1 MHRLLVFLLIFLVWL
16 PQPSWAAAP
25 QPDRLPLTESLLV
38 ERLKSLSPSEGVRT
52 IDLRRLTID
61 LRPENEAFRNQF
73 YRSIQ
78 QLIQRSP
85 VPIGL
90 DLSYSTIL
98 GELRIAK
105 LGVQVPL
112 SGQALTSILS
122 PLEQSQL
129 QRDRRRLYQLSRL
142 SRSLLVQTQ
151 ALPAQLTV
159 FRGPLI
165 LVQTQFQGYVNF
177 TNSFFLGRVES
188 KGAIFEQDVDCSE
201 SRFSQA
207 VNFAGTS
214 FRGALNCRSVIFFD
228 ATRFNQAQFQ
238 GLVNLQSS
246 EFQAIASF
254 HQAEFQQVANWNRIQ
269 WQGNADFAQTTWHNA
284 ALFDRSTF
292 AQSLFLTEAVFEKLV
307 SFQQVQ
313 FNQPVNLRG
322 AAILDQADFGDA
334 NFAATARLN
343 VPDLQFNAEKSQILG
358 NPGTLGRVLS
368 VPMLQGNETLL
379 RNLVR
384 NFRQLEQIPDVNQLE
399 YTREKLRLQE
409 LSRRLTGVNLNTAT
423 ILQLQ
428 QIGFSP
434 IQAEAIAQAR
444 LQHPFNG
451 LNELLRIDEIDL
463 TTYVK
468 VRDRIVVQSAHGF
481 GEWLGDRLRWLGL
494 LLLISLTRYGTGFW
508 LIFGI
513 GLLSVAYFSLLFWLI
528 DRLRRLNPTPII
540 PNFTETVWMVSSCVV
555 LAIAG
560 LSAVFR
566 TSDTPW
572 ISLACL
578 GVLIFPIPSTLLF
591 LLYRQ
596 GRYHDLMEISYFVED
611 GSLRQLRLLVGR
623 LPNIP
628 SYPLFRE
635 RYTPISWEKRW
646 NWLNYLDFSL
656 NNLLKVGFNDI
667 RLRDQHL
674 PGLITSLVWYQWSL
688 GLLYIALLF
697 WTLSRAIPGLNLL
710 IYLK

>member
-1 MHRLLVFLLIFLVWL
+1 MYRLLVLLLIVLVWL
-16 PQPSWAAAP
+16 PQPSWAAI

-61 LRPENEAFRNQF
+61 LRPDNEVFRNQF

-78 QLIQRSP
+78 QLMQRSP
-85 VPIGL
+85 GPIGL
-90 DLSYSTIL
+90 DLSYSNIL
-98 GELRIAK
+98 GELQIAK
-105 LGVQVPL
+105 LGVRVPL
-112 SGQALTSILS
+112 SGQTLTSMLS
-122 PLEQSQL
+122 PSEQSQL

-151 ALPAQLTV
+151 ASPVQLTV

-165 LVQTQFQGYVNF
+165 LVQTQFQGHVNF

-188 KGAIFEQDVDCSE
+188 KGAVFEQDVDCSE
-201 SRFSQA
+201 ARFSQS
-207 VNFAGTS
+207 VNFAGVNFQRT
-214 FRGALNCRSVIFFD
+214 LNCRNAIFFE

-246 EFQAIASF
+246 EFQTTASF
-254 HQAEFQQVANWNRIQ
+254 HQAEFHQLANFNRIQ
-269 WQGNADFAQTTWHNA
+269 WQGNTDFAQTIWHNS

-343 VPDLQFNAEKSQILG
+343 VPDLQFNAEKAQILG
-358 NPGTLGRVLS
+358 NPGTLGKVLS

-399 YTREKLRLQE
+399 YAREKLRLQE
-409 LSRRLTGVNLNTAT
+409 FSRRLTGVNLNTAT

-434 IQAEAIAQAR
+434 MQAEAIAQAR
-444 LQHPFNG
+444 LQRPFNN
-451 LNELLRIDEIDL
+451 LNELLRVDEIDL

-468 VRDRIVVQSAHGF
+468 VRDRVVVHSADSV
-481 GEWLGDRLRWLGL
+481 GEWFSEWLRWLGL
-494 LLLISLTRYGTGFW
+494 LLLISLTLYGTGFW

-513 GLLSVAYFSLLFWLI
+513 GLMAVAYFSLLFWLI
-528 DRLRRLNPTPII
+528 DRLRRLNPAPII
-540 PNFTETVWMVSSCVV
+540 PNSTETVWMVCSCGG

-560 LSAVFR
+560 ISAVFR

-578 GVLIFPIPSTLLF
+578 GVLILPVPGTLLL
-591 LLYRQ
+591 LLYQQ
-596 GRYHDLMEISYFVED
+596 GRYHDLMDISYFVED

-635 RYTPISWEKRW
+635 RYTPIKWEKRW